1 LVHIE
6 ADTMDVY
13 HVTHEDNV
21 ESIKEGGLEP
31 SPSINHDYAE
41 YVYVVPTRDDA
52 EEVINAYYGAGNS
65 VVIKATVAEH
75 KLIDDPDP
83 HGDLNS
89 LAHNGHIPPRCVEV
103 VA

>member
-1 LVHIE
+1 MGTE
-6 ADTMDVY
+6 VY

-21 ESIKEGGLEP
+21 ESIKESGLEP

-52 EEVINAYYGAGNS
+52 DDVIDAYYGAGNS
-65 VVIKATVAEH
+65 VVIKAQVADH

-89 LAHNGHIPPRCVEV
+89 LAHNGHIDPSNIEV
-103 VA
+103 VN

>member
-1 LVHIE
+1 MGKH
-6 ADTMDVY
+6 VY

-21 ESIKEGGLEP
+21 ESIKQSGLEP
-31 SPSINHDYAE
+31 SPSINHNYAK

-52 EEVINAYYGAGNS
+52 DDVIDAYYSGPEAT
-65 VVIKATVAEH
+65 VIKAKVAEH
-75 KLIDDPDP
+75 KLQEDPDP

-89 LAHNGHIPPRCVEV
+89 FAHDGHIPARCVEV